1 MDSEG
6 PMFRK
11 YPPYEEGD
19 KWEKHLSKREK
30 IVLER
35 PIGVGGDLWHLKEE
49 LYKPLI
55 KYMREENDPNRIAR
69 KLDELL
75 DEYYQN
81 SEEKGGSPLIGDLQ
95 GRADRF
101 VDALLSDVTAAE
113 DE

>member
-1 MDSEG
+1 
-6 PMFRK
+6 MFGE
-11 YPPYEEGD
+11 YPLYEKGD

-35 PIGVGGDLWHLKEE
+35 LIGVGGDLWHLKEE

-55 KYMREENDPNRIAR
+55 EYMREENDPDRIAS
-69 KLDELL
+69 KLDKLL
-75 DEYYQN
+75 DEYYRN
-81 SEEKGGSPLIGDLQ
+81 SEKKGGSHLIDDLQ

-101 VDALLSDVTAAE
+101 LDALLSDVTAAE